1 MEFMDMHCDS
11 LSTLLLTDSGEA
23 NLHQAKATMVDF
35 ARMKQVG
42 QLAQF
47 FAVFLPFPGA
57 FEKLG
62 LPPMTDEAYI
72 QTLRQWL
79 LQNVQQHAELIG
91 MAYNTD
97 DVLKNRAAGKMS
109 AILTMEDGR
118 AVDGRLE
125 NLKRFYNQQRRAV
138 PSSPRADG

>member
-11 LSTLLLTDSGEA
+11 LSTLLLTDSDEA
-23 NLHQAKATMVDF
+23 NLYQTKATMVDF
-35 ARMKQVG
+35 ARMKQAG

-79 LQNVQQHAELIG
+79 LQNVQQQCGRRVEKPRSRENVGHPDHGRWPRRGRKAGESEEILQSAEVSCALIP
-91 MAYNTD
+91 
-97 DVLKNRAAGKMS
+97 AG
-109 AILTMEDGR
+109 
-118 AVDGRLE
+118 
-125 NLKRFYNQQRRAV
+125 
-138 PSSPRADG
+138 

>member
-1 MEFMDMHCDS
+1 
-11 LSTLLLTDSGEA
+11 
-23 NLHQAKATMVDF
+23 MVDF
-35 ARMKQVG
+35 ARMKQAG

-79 LQNVQQHAELIG
+79 LQKEMVAIFRMLA
-91 MAYNTD
+91 M
-97 DVLKNRAAGKMS
+97 LMNR
-109 AILTMEDGR
+109 
-118 AVDGRLE
+118 
-125 NLKRFYNQQRRAV
+125 
-138 PSSPRADG
+138 